1 MIDLEITAPPV
12 GITADLTAPIA
23 PGSVVVTAGIVG
35 PQGVPGPTG
44 PQGPPGAA
52 FEFTQAAPSAVWVV
66 AHSLGFKPSVSV
78 ASVGGVIVTAEV
90 AHLSDNALE
99 IRFNVPFAGTAHL
112 V

>member
-1 MIDLEITAPPV
+1 MFYLEITAPTAKSST
-12 GITADLTAPIA
+12 ITLGVP
-23 PGSVVVTAGIVG
+23 G
-35 PQGVPGPTG
+35 PQGLPGPTG

-52 FEFTQAAPSAVWVV
+52 FEFTQSVAAAVWTV

-78 ASVGGVIVTAEV
+78 VSTGGIAVSAEV

-99 IRFNVPFAGTAHL
+99 IRFNVPFSGTAHL

>member
-1 MIDLEITAPPV
+1 MFELEIVVPATPEVVIV
-12 GITADLTAPIA
+12 GARPNEATIEVGAA
-23 PGSVVVTAGIVG
+23 G

-52 FEFTQAAPSAVWVV
+52 FEFTQSAAAAVWTV

-78 ASVGGVIVTAEV
+78 VSTGGIAVAAEV